1 MKKVEIRC
9 DMTSKKLCINI
20 DAKWYLTGQTA
31 ASPTSWNGFPGK
43 VCRTITRSITSMM
56 RMGTLRRSQ
65 TEKERSST
73 PTIPVTS

>member
-1 MKKVEIRC
+1 MV
-9 DMTSKKLCINI
+9 
-20 DAKWYLTGQTA
+20 TGKGQMA
-31 ASPTSWNGFPGK
+31 ASPTSWNSLCGK
-43 VCRTITRSITSMM
+43 VCTSIISMM